1 MIAGVADSIEVF
13 TAYDITTEAATDAT
27 SIVRAPPVSASFALQ
42 DMQLN
47 ENMRMNQKTLAAG
60 TAVPH

>member
-27 SIVRAPPVSASFALQ
+27 SIVRAPISASFALQ